1 MQLSQVAGNGT
12 KGKHAIHDVQHLSML
27 SDLFQLLLTTLFPL
41 SYVPITGPMNITA
54 EELLKDLATD
64 GDENKQGLYISC
76 IQNGPSL
83 HSWKVS
89 MPLPDSSSLIDLVQ
103 NKPSVEPALR
113 KYQRRRLQE
122 QEQRH
127 SVYIPPQAKAT
138 RESSDDDLFDLTTKV
153 NEFVDSDGDTKV
165 LLLLGD
171 SGAGKST
178 FNLELERNLRMAYNT
193 DKRWIPVFVTLPAI
207 DRPDKD
213 LIAKQLRSYDFTED
227 QIRELKSYRQFV
239 LICDGYD
246 ECQKKDNLYNDNRL
260 NQPGERIVKMIISC
274 RSEFFGS
281 DYRLF
286 FQPGGRNDRLGA
298 MQLKE
303 AVVAPFSVIKI
314 SDYIRSYVSK
324 YQSRGDTTWKAE
336 DYESAIKNI
345 PNLQELVKN
354 PFLLSLALEVLP
366 RLVDLS
372 KNFTSSKISRVT
384 LYDQFV
390 EQWLERGQKRLIER
404 SPVHADPNRLL
415 VLHRDLDH
423 RPEVVVVLASDRAV
437 ARIDAVLCQ
446 RLCALRILGQQL
458 MSVVV
463 EVANDRR
470 VPALLGQR
478 LDDVRNRLC
487 GIVVVHRDAHHLGA
501 RARERRDLLHCA
513 LDIGGIGVRHRL
525 HDDRSVRAGANA
537 PNVDGYGTAASDI
550 WHIGLKGK
558 FTIALPRYT
567 DATPLAR

>member
-1 MQLSQVAGNGT
+1 
-12 KGKHAIHDVQHLSML
+12 
-27 SDLFQLLLTTLFPL
+27 
-41 SYVPITGPMNITA
+41 MNITA

-153 NEFVDSDGDTKV
+153 TEFVDSDGDTKV

-274 RSEFFGS
+274 RSEFF
-281 DYRLF
+281 
-286 FQPGGRNDRLGA
+286 
-298 MQLKE
+298 
-303 AVVAPFSVIKI
+303 
-314 SDYIRSYVSK
+314 
-324 YQSRGDTTWKAE
+324 
-336 DYESAIKNI
+336 
-345 PNLQELVKN
+345 
-354 PFLLSLALEVLP
+354 
-366 RLVDLS
+366 
-372 KNFTSSKISRVT
+372 
-384 LYDQFV
+384 
-390 EQWLERGQKRLIER
+390 
-404 SPVHADPNRLL
+404 
-415 VLHRDLDH
+415 
-423 RPEVVVVLASDRAV
+423 
-437 ARIDAVLCQ
+437 
-446 RLCALRILGQQL
+446 
-458 MSVVV
+458 
-463 EVANDRR
+463 
-470 VPALLGQR
+470 
-478 LDDVRNRLC
+478 
-487 GIVVVHRDAHHLGA
+487 
-501 RARERRDLLHCA
+501 
-513 LDIGGIGVRHRL
+513 
-525 HDDRSVRAGANA
+525 
-537 PNVDGYGTAASDI
+537 
-550 WHIGLKGK
+550 
-558 FTIALPRYT
+558 
-567 DATPLAR
+567 